1 MDENPYQKF
10 VGMFRNPDP
19 ADGWQLCEGTVKTAQ
34 PVTVEAFGLLFAGD
48 GLRINAQ
55 LLAGWQQEISLELPQ
70 ETLKGRETVT
80 AGCLRAGDRVLC
92 FAGPDTLY
100 VLAKVVSG

>member
-10 VGMFRNPDP
+10 CALFRNPDP
-19 ADGWQLCEGTVKTAQ
+19 ADGWQLCEGTVKTVQ
-34 PVTVEAFGLLFAGD
+34 PVTVEAFGLLFTGV
-48 GLRINAQ
+48 RVNAQ
-55 LLAGWQQEISLELPQ
+55 LLGGWSQEISLELPQ
-70 ETLKGRETVT
+70 ETMKGRETVT
-80 AGCLRAGDRVLC
+80 AGCLRTGDRVLC

>member
-19 ADGWQLCEGTVKTAQ
+19 ADGWQMTEGTVKTVQ
-34 PVTVEAFGLLFAGD
+34 PTSVEAFGLLFAGD
-48 GLRINAQ
+48 GILINQQ
-55 LLAGWQQEISLELPQ
+55 LLTGWVQDVIIVTPNGPIAGE
-70 ETLKGRETVT
+70 ETVV
-80 AGCLRAGDRVLC
+80 GPGLQPGDRVLC
-92 FAGPDTLY
+92 FAGPHKLY